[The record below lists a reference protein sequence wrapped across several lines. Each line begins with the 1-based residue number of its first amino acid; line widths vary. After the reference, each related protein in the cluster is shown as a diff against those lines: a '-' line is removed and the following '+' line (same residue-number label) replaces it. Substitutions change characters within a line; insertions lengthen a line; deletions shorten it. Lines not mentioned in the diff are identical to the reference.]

1 MEGYLGKIRPF
12 LPCMTDDLRISGAW
26 KIYLTMKIN
35 FMSSNGY
42 NEKRLV
48 QSISNN
54 DCKSQKL
61 SLVMK
66 QMKLLKNSFGHLFIG
81 IQWV

>member
-35 FMSSNGY
+35 FMSSKGY
-42 NEKRLV
+42 NEKHLV

-54 DCKSQKL
+54 DCKL
-61 SLVMK
+61 
-66 QMKLLKNSFGHLFIG
+66 
-81 IQWV
+81 